1 MRIAMLINNT
11 CENDARVIREARA
24 LSDAGHEVY
33 ILAVWATGLAREEV
47 RDGVTYLRFTLPW
60 HAGQRAAARAEVS
73 QRPAP
78 ATPAPATP
86 APVTPAPDA
95 TNRTI
100 EESVRPPEQ
109 RRALAFGLWLVT
121 RYLRAIARRSRKAVQ
136 KLARQ
141 MRNAGQKLARRMRN
155 AGQKLAR
162 HALIK
167 GLTPSGLALARH
179 ARIFHLAL
187 QELQPDVVH
196 AHEMATLLGGWRYTR
211 NHRAALV
218 YDSHELELGRN
229 GFFSDWEKSLRAKA
243 EKFLIRRADA
253 VITVCD
259 SIADYLARHYKI
271 PRPTVV
277 LNSPDDHPLQ
287 ASATNLRSA
296 LGLDLATPL
305 AVYVGKVTFNRGIE
319 FGVDALAQYPELH
332 LALVGPRDERVTA
345 RLREQAAALQVSDR
359 LHIVDPVP
367 HEQVVSFIH
376 SADVSLVLIQP
387 VCLSYE
393 YCFPNKLLESILGGV
408 PVLASRLVELE
419 RLVTE
424 TGAGLVVPPDD
435 ATAITA
441 GIRQIVANPQAMRA
455 SAATIARTREK
466 YGWPAQAT
474 RLLALYQQLNRNH
487 A

>member
-33 ILAVWATGLAREEV
+33 ILAVWATGLALEEV

-78 ATPAPATP
+78 ATPAP
-86 APVTPAPDA
+86 DA

-109 RRALAFGLWLVT
+109 RRGLAFGLWLVT
-121 RYLRAIARRSRKAVQ
+121 RYPRAIARRSRKAVQ
-136 KLARQ
+136 KLAR
-141 MRNAGQKLARRMRN
+141 RMRN

-162 HALIK
+162 YALIK

-179 ARIFHLAL
+179 ARMFHLAL

-243 EKFLIRRADA
+243 EKFLIRRTDA

-259 SIADYLARHYKI
+259 SIADYLARHYRI

-474 RLLALYQQLNRNH
+474 RLLALYQQLDRNH

>member
-78 ATPAPATP
+78 
-86 APVTPAPDA
+86 VTPAPDA

-100 EESVRPPEQ
+100 EEFVQPPEQ
-109 RRALAFGLWLVT
+109 RRALAFGLWLVM
-121 RYLRAIARRSRKAVQ
+121 RYPRAIARRSRKAV
-136 KLARQ
+136 
-141 MRNAGQKLARRMRN
+141 QKLARRMRN

>member
-1 MRIAMLINNT
+1 
-11 CENDARVIREARA
+11 
-24 LSDAGHEVY
+24 
-33 ILAVWATGLAREEV
+33 
-47 RDGVTYLRFTLPW
+47 
-60 HAGQRAAARAEVS
+60 
-73 QRPAP
+73 
-78 ATPAPATP
+78 
-86 APVTPAPDA
+86 
-95 TNRTI
+95 
-100 EESVRPPEQ
+100 
-109 RRALAFGLWLVT
+109 
-121 RYLRAIARRSRKAVQ
+121 
-136 KLARQ
+136 
-141 MRNAGQKLARRMRN
+141 
-155 AGQKLAR
+155 
-162 HALIK
+162 
-167 GLTPSGLALARH
+167 
-179 ARIFHLAL
+179 
-187 QELQPDVVH
+187 
-196 AHEMATLLGGWRYTR
+196 
-211 NHRAALV
+211 
-218 YDSHELELGRN
+218 
-229 GFFSDWEKSLRAKA
+229 
-243 EKFLIRRADA
+243 
-253 VITVCD
+253 
-259 SIADYLARHYKI
+259 
-271 PRPTVV
+271 
-277 LNSPDDHPLQ
+277 
-287 ASATNLRSA
+287 
-296 LGLDLATPL
+296 
-305 AVYVGKVTFNRGIE
+305 
-319 FGVDALAQYPELH
+319 